1 MSDLL
6 WSLAARHADPPTAAW
21 LEESRP
27 NRGTPLS
34 AVGFRAA
41 FAGAGR
47 RLRASALRLSAEEE
61 QRLRAVGIL
70 SPRDWG
76 VDGLA
81 RAALLREAL
90 EACRPERHVAL
101 VREVYMKGDERE
113 QAAVLRALSLLP
125 GPARFLEIG
134 IDGCRT
140 NVRDVFE
147 AIACENPYPAEHFPD
162 PAFNQLVLKAYFV
175 GVAASRI
182 VGLDRRRTP
191 ELRRMAADYA
201 SERRAAG
208 RPVPADI
215 HLAMQ
220 QGDA

>member
-6 WSLAARHADPPTAAW
+6 WRLAVRHADARSQQW
-21 LEESRP
+21 LEDTLPRHGP
-27 NRGTPLS
+27 PLS
-34 AVGFRAA
+34 AAGFRAA

-47 RLRASALRLSAEEE
+47 RLRAVELN
-61 QRLRAVGIL
+61 L
-70 SPRDWG
+70 SPEERRQLQDLGIVAPDDWG
-76 VDGLA
+76 LDGLA
-81 RAALLREAL
+81 RAALLMRTL
-90 EACRPERHVAL
+90 ETWLPERHFAL
-101 VREVYMKGDERE
+101 VREVYLKGDERE

-125 GPARFLEIG
+125 DPAHFLEIG

-147 AIACENPYPAEHFPD
+147 AIACENPYPAAHFPE

-175 GVAASRI
+175 GVPVSRI
-182 VGLDRRRTP
+182 LGLDRRKTP

-220 QGDA
+220 

>member
-1 MSDLL
+1 VSEIL
-6 WSLAARHADPPTAAW
+6 WPLVVRHSGASAQQW
-21 LEESRP
+21 LEDSLPRHDAP
-27 NRGTPLS
+27 PSSIAL
-34 AVGFRAA
+34 RAA

-47 RLRASALRLSAEEE
+47 RLRAIALGLSTEERR
-61 QRLRAVGIL
+61 QLQDLGIDA
-70 SPRDWG
+70 PDGWG
-76 VDGLA
+76 LDGLA
-81 RAALLREAL
+81 RAALLVRAL
-90 EACRPERHVAL
+90 ELLPSGQHVAP
-101 VREVYMKGDERE
+101 VREIYLKGDERE

-125 GPARFLEIG
+125 DPVRFLEIG

-147 AIACENPYPAEHFPD
+147 AIACENPYPATHFPE

-175 GVAASRI
+175 GVPVSRI
-182 VGLDRRRTP
+182 LGLERRKTP

-220 QGDA
+220 

>member
-6 WSLAARHADPPTAAW
+6 WSLAVRHADARSQAW
-21 LEESRP
+21 LEDTRP
-27 NRGTPLS
+27 RRGAPLS
-34 AVGFRAA
+34 SVAFRAA

-47 RLRASALRLSAEEE
+47 RLRGIELRFSAEEE
-61 QRLRAVGIL
+61 QQLRTLGIV

-76 VDGLA
+76 LDGLA
-81 RAALLREAL
+81 RGALLVQAL
-90 EACRPERHVAL
+90 EAWPPERHVAL
-101 VREVYMKGDERE
+101 VREVYLKGDERE

-125 GPARFLEIG
+125 DPGRFLEIG

-147 AIACENPYPAEHFPD
+147 AIACENPYPAAHFPD

-175 GVAASRI
+175 GVPVARI
-182 VGLDRRRTP
+182 VGLERRRTP

-208 RPVPADI
+208 RSVPADI

-220 QGDA
+220 

>member
-6 WSLAARHADPPTAAW
+6 WPLVVRHADAQSRQW
-21 LEESRP
+21 LAEAGP
-27 NRGTPLS
+27 RGGAPWSSVAL
-34 AVGFRAA
+34 RAA

-47 RLRASALRLSAEEE
+47 RLRAAELKLSLEERQQLLE
-61 QRLRAVGIL
+61 LGIL
-70 SPRDWG
+70 APDAWG
-76 VDGLA
+76 LDGLA
-81 RAALLREAL
+81 RAALLVQAL
-90 EACRPERHVAL
+90 GTWPSERHAVL
-101 VREVYMKGDERE
+101 VREIYLKGDERE

-125 GPARFLEIG
+125 DPRRFLEIG
-134 IDGCRT
+134 TDGCRT

-147 AIACENPYPAEHFPD
+147 AIACENPYPAAHFPE

-175 GVAASRI
+175 GVPVSRI
-182 VGLDRRRTP
+182 LGLDRRKTP

-220 QGDA
+220 

>member
-1 MSDLL
+1 MPDIL
-6 WSLAARHADPPTAAW
+6 WPLILRHADARTTDW
-21 LEESRP
+21 LEASRP
-27 NRGTPLS
+27 RHDAPPS

-47 RLRASALRLSAEEE
+47 RLRAVEPRLSSDEE
-61 QRLRAVGIL
+61 QSLRALGIL

-76 VDGLA
+76 LDGLA
-81 RAALLREAL
+81 RAALLRDAL
-90 EACRPERHVAL
+90 DALPPERHVAL
-101 VREVYMKGDERE
+101 VREVYLKGDERE
-113 QAAVLRALSLLP
+113 QAAVLRALSRLP
-125 GPARFLEIG
+125 DPARFLDIG
-134 IDGCRT
+134 TDGCRT

-147 AIACENPYPAEHFPD
+147 AIACENSYPAEHFPD

-175 GVAASRI
+175 GVPVARI
-182 VGLDRRRTP
+182 LGIERRRTP

-220 QGDA
+220 

>member
-1 MSDLL
+1 MSDFL
-6 WSLAARHADPPTAAW
+6 WPLAARHADSRTAAW
-21 LEESRP
+21 LAEARP
-27 NRGTPLS
+27 RRDAPPS
-34 AVGFRAA
+34 PVGFRAA

-47 RLRASALRLSAEEE
+47 RLRAIELRISTEEE
-61 QRLRAVGIL
+61 QILRRLGIL

-81 RAALLREAL
+81 RAALLTEAL
-90 EACRPERHVAL
+90 EAWPHERHVAL
-101 VREVYMKGDERE
+101 VRELYLKGDERE

-125 GPARFLEIG
+125 DPGRFVEIG
-134 IDGCRT
+134 TDGCRS

-147 AIACENPYPAEHFPD
+147 AIAGENPYPAEHFPD

-175 GVAASRI
+175 GVAVSRI
-182 VGLDRRRTP
+182 QGLDRRRTP

-215 HLAMQ
+215 DLAMQ
-220 QGDA
+220 